1 MRDIR
6 FTPVMQVLS
15 SFLCFIGLALIPFL
29 SGCGSDSSSSAT
41 APELI
46 VKEVTE
52 MTRARENRKQLLDQN
67 LASSEGVSILV
78 EVIEAPHSFVTRYL
92 AEHPVDE
99 NDANQFRQEVQIWL
113 KTHEAE
119 VRDFA
124 VIHGNFEI
132 RSRLKSMIE
141 IPGFH
146 GSVNGRSVTTEDNW
160 NGKVLTVIPMRNGR
174 NQIDLELSTESWES
188 QYADSPVVKSV
199 QATVRNGSYAFL
211 DELPPAHLNDK
222 SQSDQ
227 MVQLT
232 FIRADS
238 F

>member
-1 MRDIR
+1 MRA
-6 FTPVMQVLS
+6 PS
-15 SFLCFIGLALIPFL
+15 SFLCFTGLALIPFF
-29 SGCGSDSSSSAT
+29 SGCGSDSSLSA
-41 APELI
+41 ADPELI
-46 VKEVTE
+46 RKEVTE
-52 MTRARENRKQLLDQN
+52 MARAREDRKQLLNQN

-78 EVIEAPHSFVTRYL
+78 EVIEAPQSFVTRYL

-99 NDANQFRQEVQIWL
+99 NDADQFRQEVQIWL

-119 VRDFA
+119 VNDFT
-124 VIHGNFEI
+124 VIHGNFEM
-132 RSRLKSMIE
+132 RSKLKSMIE

-146 GSVNGRSVTTEDNW
+146 GSINEQSVTIEDNW

-174 NQIDLELSTESWES
+174 NQIDLELSTESWDS
-188 QYADSPVVKSV
+188 QDADSPAVKSV

-211 DELPPAHLNDK
+211 GESPPSLSNNT